1 MLNNYRLE
9 HTECDFKREVE
20 HLKTKS
26 WLKSVCAFANGIGG
40 MLVFGID
47 DETRTHKPIADMQK
61 EIEFITA
68 CIKDRVSPI
77 PEFILEPDV
86 TENNEE
92 ILVLKIMGGL
102 NTPYYLIENSTKIT
116 FIRVGSSSV
125 QADTPILHELILKG
139 TNRTWDTLKSEHKAK
154 DFSFTLLESVYF
166 NKTGNHLESGD
177 YLSFGLITKDG
188 YLTNTGALFTDVSPF
203 RQSRI
208 FCTRWNGLSKA
219 PSSVDAID
227 DKEFSG
233 NILHLLT
240 DSESFIKL
248 HNQKI
253 WYKTAAS
260 RIEKENFPERAIHE
274 AMVNALVHRDYGV
287 LGSEIHIDIFDDRIE
302 IQNPGGMYD
311 GVPVQNQDLEN
322 IISTRRN
329 PVIAD
334 LMNRMDFME
343 RRGSGFRKILA
354 AVKFAPNYREENLP
368 VFKSTPFSFTAIIK
382 NLNFGI
388 ETNGENEVENKDFEK
403 NGLKSQKWPEKWP
416 EKCQKI
422 INAISDNK
430 YVTIEELVKLL
441 DTGHTTV
448 KKMIAELQKEKYIY
462 RNGADNGG
470 FWEILQ

>member
-1 MLNNYRLE
+1 
-9 HTECDFKREVE
+9 
-20 HLKTKS
+20 
-26 WLKSVCAFANGIGG
+26 
-40 MLVFGID
+40 
-47 DETRTHKPIADMQK
+47 
-61 EIEFITA
+61 
-68 CIKDRVSPI
+68 
-77 PEFILEPDV
+77 
-86 TENNEE
+86 
-92 ILVLKIMGGL
+92 
-102 NTPYYLIENSTKIT
+102 
-116 FIRVGSSSV
+116 
-125 QADTPILHELILKG
+125 
-139 TNRTWDTLKSEHKAK
+139 
-154 DFSFTLLESVYF
+154 
-166 NKTGNHLESGD
+166 
-177 YLSFGLITKDG
+177 
-188 YLTNTGALFTDVSPF
+188 
-203 RQSRI
+203 
-208 FCTRWNGLSKA
+208 
-219 PSSVDAID
+219 
-227 DKEFSG
+227 
-233 NILHLLT
+233 
-240 DSESFIKL
+240 
-248 HNQKI
+248 
-253 WYKTAAS
+253 
-260 RIEKENFPERAIHE
+260 
-274 AMVNALVHRDYGV
+274 MVNALVHRDYGV

-388 ETNGENEVENKDFEK
+388 ETNVENEVKNKDFEK